1 MTPPGRTDCR
11 PRSEYLLRKEADRRL
26 PEDEPMQLAGFRLP
40 EDEPVLT
47 AGFRCPE
54 DEPMKSAG
62 FHPPGDEPMLTAGRS
77 RSEDGLRRSAAPVMS
92 GDGCLPEEPDP
103 EDGLRLPEDGS
114 LPAPVSAAWSGH
126 SEDGILP

>member
-1 MTPPGRTDCR
+1 MTPPGRTGYR
-11 PRSEYLLRKEADRRL
+11 LRSEYLLRKEADRRL
-26 PEDEPMQLAGFRLP
+26 PEDEPVQMAGFRLP
-40 EDEPVLT
+40 EDEPVQM

-103 EDGLRLPEDGS
+103 EDGS
-114 LPAPVSAAWSGH
+114 HPAPVSAAWSGH